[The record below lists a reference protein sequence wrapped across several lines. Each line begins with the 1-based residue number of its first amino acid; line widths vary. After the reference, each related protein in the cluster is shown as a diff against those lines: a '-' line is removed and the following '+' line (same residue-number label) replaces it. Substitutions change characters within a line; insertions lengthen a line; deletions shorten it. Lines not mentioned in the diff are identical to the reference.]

1 MMSAGGGGGK
11 NIEADGDEKFVQVL
25 DIHQPSRGLT
35 AWPPITQMPI
45 ANGYTTHKGLP
56 FPSLHSQFLTYNNNT
71 QHRTVCVC
79 VCSDTDGSLITVAQ
93 RSPCIPTALV
103 PNGRTRKESHNQTA

>member
-71 QHRTVCVC
+71 QPDRVCVC
-79 VCSDTDGSLITVAQ
+79 VLRHWWLSYNSRPVQPLYPNRVGS
-93 RSPCIPTALV
+93 
-103 PNGRTRKESHNQTA
+103 